1 MNDDLIATL
10 AAADAGVTMS
20 DLAGLKL
27 RVEKLIAQADR
38 VEITL
43 ATREWIVRQQSLL
56 LEDYLQNAAEIQRLF
71 DERLASLKSS
81 NWPATDN
88 DHRLNAKP
96 GRSPCNENTSPVR
109 SKRKEAIRRS

>member
-1 MNDDLIATL
+1 MSELAEIKLRIEEQIARADRLEIRL
-10 AAADAGVTMS
+10 AA
-20 DLAGLKL
+20 
-27 RVEKLIAQADR
+27 
-38 VEITL
+38 
-43 ATREWIVRQQSLL
+43 REWIVRQQSLL
-56 LEDYLQNAAEIQRLF
+56 LEDYLQSAAEIQRLF
-71 DERLASLKSS
+71 DQRLASLKSS